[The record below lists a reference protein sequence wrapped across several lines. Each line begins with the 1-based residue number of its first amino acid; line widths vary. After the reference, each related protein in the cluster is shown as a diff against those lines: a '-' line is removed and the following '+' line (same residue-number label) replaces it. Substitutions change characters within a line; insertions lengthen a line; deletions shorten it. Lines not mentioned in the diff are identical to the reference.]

1 MVVMSESDPSAE
13 SNQNDPQNLPEDSAS
28 PSEVTSNTSPASTKA
43 KENPLMNVL
52 INVLIPVVAL
62 SALSKEGGKMWHV
75 GPLWGMIIAVTF
87 PVVYGIW
94 DLITRKKVNFFSIVG
109 IIGVLLTGGITLYV
123 WNDDGTVKPNAA
135 FLFAIKEATIP
146 TVFGIL
152 ILGSH
157 YTGKPLMRL
166 FLYNPDLF
174 DVGRIEKAVN
184 KRDENASYQKALF
197 RTTCIMSASF
207 FVSACLNYGLAMY
220 FLKGAEHSRIA
231 YNEGI
236 AKLTGWGYLVI
247 GLPCMVI
254 WFIAGWLLVKRLKSL
269 TGLEFEDMTV
279 PR

>member
-1 MVVMSESDPSAE
+1 MPDADPTAE
-13 SNQNDPQNLPEDSAS
+13 SNQNDPKKLPDDSAS
-28 PSEVTSNTSPASTKA
+28 PSEVASATSSGSNKA

-62 SALSKEGGKMWHV
+62 SALSKEGGKLWHI
-75 GPLWGMIIAVTF
+75 GPLWGMIVAVTF

-146 TVFGIL
+146 IVFGIL

-166 FLYNPDLF
+166 FLYSPELF

-184 KRDENASYQKALF
+184 KRDQNVSYQKALF
-197 RTTCIMSASF
+197 RTTCIMSGSF
-207 FVSACLNYGLAMY
+207 FVSACLNYGLALY
-220 FLKGAEHSRIA
+220 FLKGAEHSRIV
-231 YNEGI
+231 YNEAI

-247 GLPCMVI
+247 GVPCMVI
-254 WFIAGWLLVKRLKSL
+254 WFIAGWLLVKRLKAL